1 VVSGDSM
8 AWFKQPTHVLLTP
21 TQARRELAELK
32 LDIERLPLISITDA
46 AIRELAKDGKQVT
59 PGDVIRVERTSTAA
73 GRGFRYY
80 RKVVA

>member
-1 VVSGDSM
+1 M

>member
-1 VVSGDSM
+1 MGI
-8 AWFKQPTHVLLTP
+8 AWLGLSNLLISCYLQHKQS
-21 TQARRELAELK
+21 ESLAELK

-59 PGDVIRVERTSTAA
+59 PGDVIRVERNSTAA